1 MRSAFQAE
9 RKPPLMNARTNGLLA
24 NLPESEMQ
32 LMAPHMRLVSL
43 VKGQTL
49 FGVGE
54 VPRHV
59 YFPAGAIVSMMN
71 DSLEGESLETYML
84 GKTCLVGVGALG
96 QPSFYRA
103 WVRSS
108 GLAYQMPTAS
118 LLALR
123 NACPVYTQ
131 TALAATNRVLMQ
143 MSQALACSKRH
154 SFEQQLIRWMLITL
168 DRTLEPQ
175 IEITHQ
181 ELADILGFR
190 RECVSLNLRKM
201 AGHKDIVLRRGSIEV
216 LNRPSLELRSCHCYW
231 IGQQK
236 DRPTQPEKA
245 LLC

>member
-1 MRSAFQAE
+1 
-9 RKPPLMNARTNGLLA
+9 MNPRTNSLLA

-71 DSLEGESLETYML
+71 DSLEGESLETFML
-84 GKTCLVGVGALG
+84 GKTCMVGVGTLG

-103 WVRSS
+103 WVRSP

-131 TALAATNRVLMQ
+131 TAFAATNRVLMQ
-143 MSQALACSKRH
+143 MSHALACSKRH
-154 SFEQQLIRWMLITL
+154 SFEQQMIRWMLITL
-168 DRTLEPQ
+168 DRTFEPLIQ
-175 IEITHQ
+175 ITHQ

-190 RECVSLNLRKM
+190 RECVSLNLKKM
-201 AGHKDIVLRRGSIEV
+201 ADHKDILVRRGNIEV
-216 LNRPSLELRSCHCYW
+216 LNRPSLEQRSCDCYW

-236 DRPTQPEKA
+236 RRTAQSQETVV
-245 LLC
+245 L